1 MATDLQ
7 QLTIPADSYP
17 SLAPAAVSSPFETA
31 EGVVPLSHYL
41 WVVRRQAWKIC
52 ALILSSI
59 ILTFVIS
66 SRLQPVYESTAAI
79 SIDREAPNALI
90 GDNARQ
96 QVASTQDADHYIA
109 TQIKIIQSDS
119 VLRPVAQKYDL
130 LSREG
135 RFKGLNQERLRAL
148 IDSPTALRKLDV
160 RRPANTYLVLVSYRS
175 TNAQLAADV
184 ANAIAQSYIEHTFRL
199 QIKSATGAAG
209 FMEKQ
214 LDELKA
220 KMERSDQALAK
231 FEKELN
237 LVNPEEKTNITSAR
251 LLQLNSEYTNAQSD
265 RVRRE
270 ALFNQMKAGGIAALE
285 ISGQSED
292 LKRLQEKISDAQ
304 QRFAEIRSSKGQN
317 HPDYRRSSLELAE
330 LEQQFAETRKRINDR
345 IETDYRQALNR
356 EQMLQSAV
364 AETKL
369 DLDKLNEK
377 SFDYQR
383 LKQEA
388 DADKNLYQ
396 ELVKKIREAGI
407 NAGFQNSNTAIADA
421 ARPDSKPVF
430 PNLRL
435 NLIVAAILS
444 TLIGIAGVILLDSLD
459 TTIRDPEEVRSLF
472 NTDLVGTLP
481 YIRDSRQLLLTSSDV
496 TPHERASRK
505 DSGDRTAIMSSFEE
519 GVRMIRNS
527 ILLSDFDRRLR
538 SILITSATPGE
549 GKSTVALHLAIAH
562 AHQGKRTLIIDADLR
577 RPTLNRKLN
586 LSGTDGLAEVL
597 TDDIPWQTAVRG
609 VPGHPNLNVLSAG
622 NPSRRASDL
631 IGGAI
636 SDLLDEAAGSYDLII
651 IDAPPL
657 LGFAEP
663 MQLAIA
669 ADGVVIVA
677 VAGET
682 NRKAVAAVVT
692 NLQRLRANVIG
703 LVLNRVSRNSGSSY
717 QYYYSYRQYAQ
728 YSEPAKG

>member
-1 MATDLQ
+1 MN
-7 QLTIPADSYP
+7 PEH
-17 SLAPAAVSSPFETA
+17 V
-31 EGVVPLSHYL
+31 
-41 WVVRRQAWKIC
+41 
-52 ALILSSI
+52 
-59 ILTFVIS
+59 
-66 SRLQPVYESTAAI
+66 
-79 SIDREAPNALI
+79 
-90 GDNARQ
+90 
-96 QVASTQDADHYIA
+96 
-109 TQIKIIQSDS
+109 
-119 VLRPVAQKYDL
+119 
-130 LSREG
+130 
-135 RFKGLNQERLRAL
+135 RAL
-148 IDSPTALRKLDV
+148 IDSPTELRKLDV
-160 RRPANTYLVLVSYRS
+160 RRPPNTYLVLVSYRS

-184 ANAIAQSYIEHTFRL
+184 ANAVAQSYIEHTFRL

-220 KMERSDQALAK
+220 KMERSDQALAR

-237 LVNPEEKTNITSAR
+237 VVNPEEKTNITSSR

-292 LKRLQEKISDAQ
+292 LKRLQEKMSDAQ
-304 QRFAEIRSSKGQN
+304 QRFAEIKSSKGQN
-317 HPDYRRSSLELAE
+317 HPDYRRISLELAE
-330 LEQQFAETRKRINDR
+330 LEQQTVETRKRINDR

-407 NAGFQNSNTAIADA
+407 NAGFQSSNTAIADP

-459 TTIRDPEEVRSLF
+459 TTIRDPEEIRSLF
-472 NTDLVGTLP
+472 HTDLVGTLP
-481 YIRDSRQLLLTSSDV
+481 YIRDSRQLLLTTADMN
-496 TPHERASRK
+496 HQERGDRK
-505 DSGDRTAIMSSFEE
+505 DGGDRTAVMSSFEE

-538 SILITSATPGE
+538 SILVTSATPGE

-562 AHQGKRTLIIDADLR
+562 AQQGRRSLIIDADLR

-586 LSGTDGLAEVL
+586 LSGADGLAEVL
-597 TDDIPWQTAVRG
+597 TDGIPWQTVIRD
-609 VPGHPNLNVLSAG
+609 VPGHPNLHVLSAG

-636 SDLLDEAAGSYDLII
+636 SELLDEAAGCYDLII

-728 YSEPAKG
+728 YSEAAKN